1 MTLFAIRIMVIVG
14 AVLLVMLWLFAAFDK
29 TPEERRED
37 DEDQIEWIAEHWTA
51 HERRQQRGQHRN
63 EEAVLEEIQK
73 DDGAA

>member
-37 DEDQIEWIAEHWTA
+37 DEDQIEWLREHEKA
-51 HERRQQRGQHRN
+51 HR
-63 EEAVLEEIQK
+63 K
-73 DDGAA
+73 K